1 MKFYEL
7 MNMTVPQDLSPYT
20 VVEFGH
26 LECGCCLILKME
38 AAGFSETLLCYQ
50 TTRLN
55 IPEEDFSMRNLCI
68 ILLSE
73 M

>member
-1 MKFYEL
+1 
-7 MNMTVPQDLSPYT
+7 MTVPQDLSPCT
-20 VVEFGH
+20 VVELGH
-26 LECGCCLILKME
+26 SECGCCFILKME

-50 TTRLN
+50 TARLN
-55 IPEEDFSMRNLCI
+55 ILEEDSSMRNMCI

>member
-1 MKFYEL
+1 
-7 MNMTVPQDLSPYT
+7 MNTTVLQDLSPCT

-26 LECGCCLILKME
+26 FECGCCLILKME

-50 TTRLN
+50 TIRLN
-55 IPEEDFSMRNLCI
+55 VLEEDSSMRNLCI